1 MMKTLIN
8 KNSSAKFNVVDLG
21 QKDYKEV
28 WDIQKVIHEK
38 RVQDKLCNTL
48 LLVEHPPV
56 ITMGK
61 SGKNTNLLLS
71 PQVLEQK
78 GIAYYEIERGGDVTY
93 HGPGQLVGY
102 PLFNVKKGL
111 AGIRPFVNKMEDAI
125 IQTLA
130 KFGISG
136 EKREKM
142 IGVWAKE
149 KKICSIGI
157 AVKRWVSFH
166 GFALNV
172 NTNLDHF
179 NLIVPCGLKNV
190 TMTSMQEILQGEVSM
205 DKVKQS
211 IIDNYAS
218 VFNGVPSTKCLDEII

>member
-1 MMKTLIN
+1 MKIPIDI
-8 KNSSAKFNVVDLG
+8 NSSSKFNVVDLG
-21 QKDYKEV
+21 QQDYKEV
-28 WDIQKVIHEK
+28 WDIQKIIHEK
-38 RVQDKLCNTL
+38 RVQEKLCNTL
-48 LLVEHPPV
+48 LLVEHNPV

-61 SGKNTNLLLS
+61 SGKTLNLLLS
-71 PQVLEQK
+71 PKVLEKK

-125 IQTLA
+125 ITTLA
-130 KFGISG
+130 EFGISG
-136 EKREKM
+136 EKQEKM
-142 IGVWAKE
+142 IGVWAEE

-172 NTNLDHF
+172 NTDLEHF
-179 NLIVPCGLKNV
+179 DLIVPCGLKNV
-190 TMTSMQEILQGEVSM
+190 TMTSMREILQKQVDF

-211 IIDNYAS
+211 IIDSFSS
-218 VFNGVPSTKCLDEII
+218 VFGGTPTIKCLDEII

>member
-1 MMKTLIN
+1 M
-8 KNSSAKFNVVDLG
+8 NVVDLG

-28 WDIQKVIHEK
+28 WDIQKLIHEK

-48 LLVEHPPV
+48 LLVEHNPV

-71 PQVLEQK
+71 PRMLEQK
-78 GIAYYEIERGGDVTY
+78 RIAYYEIERGGDVTF

-102 PLFNVKKGL
+102 PIFNVKKGL
-111 AGIRPFVNKMEDAI
+111 AGIRPFVNKMEHAI

-142 IGVWAKE
+142 IGVWAEE

-179 NLIVPCGLKNV
+179 DLIVPCGLKNV
-190 TMTSMQEILQGEVSM
+190 TMTSMQEIIQGEVSM
-205 DKVKQS
+205 DKVKHS
-211 IIDNYAS
+211 IIDSFNS
-218 VFNGVPSTKCLDEII
+218 VFEEVPIVKCLDEII

>member
-1 MMKTLIN
+1 
-8 KNSSAKFNVVDLG
+8 
-21 QKDYKEV
+21 
-28 WDIQKVIHEK
+28 
-38 RVQDKLCNTL
+38 
-48 LLVEHPPV
+48 
-56 ITMGK
+56 
-61 SGKNTNLLLS
+61 
-71 PQVLEQK
+71 
-78 GIAYYEIERGGDVTY
+78 
-93 HGPGQLVGY
+93 
-102 PLFNVKKGL
+102 
-111 AGIRPFVNKMEDAI
+111 MEDAI

>member
-1 MMKTLIN
+1 MMKTLID
-8 KNSSAKFNVVDLG
+8 KESSAKFNVVDLG

-61 SGKNTNLLLS
+61 SGRNTNLLLS
-71 PQVLEQK
+71 PRMLKQK
-78 GIAYYEIERGGDVTY
+78 GIGYYEIERGGDVTY

-102 PLFNVKKGL
+102 PIFNVKKGL

-125 IQTLA
+125 IQTLV

-157 AVKRWVSFH
+157 TVKRWVSFH

-190 TMTSMQEILQGEVSM
+190 TMTSMQEIIRGEVSM
-205 DKVKQS
+205 DKVKHS
-211 IIDNYAS
+211 IIDSFNS
-218 VFNGVPSTKCLDEII
+218 VFGGTPTIICLDEII

>member
-1 MMKTLIN
+1 MKIPIDI
-8 KNSSAKFNVVDLG
+8 NSSEKFNVVDLG

-28 WDIQKVIHEK
+28 WDIQKIIHEK
-38 RVQDKLCNTL
+38 RVQEKICNTL
-48 LLVEHPPV
+48 LLVEHNPV

-61 SGKNTNLLLS
+61 SGKTLNLLLS
-71 PQVLEQK
+71 PKVLEKK

-111 AGIRPFVNKMEDAI
+111 AGIRPFVNKMMDAI
-125 IQTLA
+125 ITTLA
-130 KFGISG
+130 EFGISG
-136 EKREKM
+136 EKQEKM
-142 IGVWAKE
+142 IGVWAEE

-172 NTNLDHF
+172 NTDLEHF

-190 TMTSMQEILQGEVSM
+190 TMTSMQELLQKQVDF

-211 IIDNYAS
+211 IIESFGS
-218 VFNGVPSTKCLDEII
+218 VFRGTPTIKCLDEII

>member
-1 MMKTLIN
+1 MMKTLID

-28 WDIQKVIHEK
+28 WDIQKLIHEK

-48 LLVEHPPV
+48 LLVEHPSV

-71 PQVLEQK
+71 PRMLEKK
-78 GIAYYEIERGGDVTY
+78 GIAYYEIERGGDVTF

-102 PLFNVKKGL
+102 PIFNVKKGL

-130 KFGISG
+130 EFGISG

-179 NLIVPCGLKNV
+179 DLIVPCGLKNV
-190 TMTSMQEILQGEVSM
+190 TMTSMQEIIQGEVSM
-205 DKVKQS
+205 DKVKHS
-211 IIDNYAS
+211 IVDSFNS
-218 VFNGVPSTKCLDEII
+218 VFEEAPTTKCLDEII